1 MIVYKIKLAGGST
14 ELMTA
19 VGAKRFAD
27 GYVGKLVTYRGK
39 EHTIGK
45 ARFDSTRGF
54 VLTDT
59 HGKTF
64 LYASIVDAV
73 PGEEPSEAAPKSKK
87 KGREAKTEQNR
98 EARAEL
104 NLADFRVRLERAVVR
119 EARELTRH
127 DPDLH
132 ISDPLFVA
140 YLARLGLRELRRRKS
155 GQ

>member
-1 MIVYKIKLAGGST
+1 MIVYKIKFAGGST

-19 VGAKRFAD
+19 IQAKRFTD
-27 GYVGKLVTYRGK
+27 GFVGKAVTFRGK
-39 EHTIGK
+39 KRVIRS
-45 ARFDSTRGF
+45 ARFDTTRGF

-64 LYASIVDAV
+64 LFATIVDAV
-73 PGEEPSEAAPKSKK
+73 PSDSPSEAAPKPKK
-87 KGREAKTEQNR
+87 KAREAKTEQK
-98 EARAEL
+98 AEQ

-140 YLARLGLRELRRRKS
+140 YLARLGLRALRQREPRN
-155 GQ
+155 GV